1 MANIK
6 HISYYTNVMQQWSK
20 PLGAKPSEAQLALA
34 HVFGRPGKQSFA
46 VAMALRDGGV
56 TGGQI
61 KLASSLFDGKA
72 TPQLNH
78 MRALIDA
85 RLFTRES
92 GVPGYKL
99 VKGLKA
105 DQFIELYGAKATE
118 GAGKAVKTDKPAKAA
133 KKAKGERKAK
143 VATPVAAAV
152 ETPVSEPTPVS
163 EGATA

>member
-6 HISYYTNVMQQWSK
+6 HIDNYTNVMKQWSK
-20 PLGAKPSEAQLALA
+20 PLGAKPTESQLALA

-46 VAMALRDGGV
+46 VALALREAGV
-56 TGGQI
+56 TGAQI

-85 RLFTRES
+85 RMFTRES

-99 VKGLKA
+99 VKGPKA

-118 GAGKAVKTDKPAKAA
+118 GAGKAVKGDKPKAA
-133 KKAKGERKAK
+133 TKAAGKRKAK
-143 VATPVAAAV
+143 AATPVAAEV
-152 ETPVSEPTPVS
+152 QTPVSEAPAVN